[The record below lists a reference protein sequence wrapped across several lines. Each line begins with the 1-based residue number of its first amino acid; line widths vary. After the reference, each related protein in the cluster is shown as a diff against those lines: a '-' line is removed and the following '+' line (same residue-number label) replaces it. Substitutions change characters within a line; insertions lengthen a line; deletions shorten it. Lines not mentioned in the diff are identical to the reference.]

1 MGSRGIRTMRG
12 VAVSLRSKVG
22 ATDRVVVLLRENRE
36 GERGRLEPVVVGRVA
51 VDGRLQESS
60 SADIEAYATAG
71 ESGVLN
77 MKRLYCRSF
86 PGDDLSQVLDAD
98 GVLYNVVGEPKRHRG
113 SRRTARDVV
122 YLKQAGVKRGV
133 R

>member
-1 MGSRGIRTMRG
+1 M
-12 VAVSLRSKVG
+12 SLRSKVG
-22 ATDRVVVLLRENRE
+22 STDRVVVLLRENRE
-36 GERGRLEPVVVGRVA
+36 GDRGRLEPVVVGRIA
-51 VDGRLQESS
+51 VEGRLQESS
-60 SADIEAYATAG
+60 SADIEAYAAAG
-71 ESGVLN
+71 ETGVLT

-86 PGDDLSQVLDAD
+86 PGDDLSQILDAD
-98 GVLYNVVGEPKRHRG
+98 GVLYNVVGEPKRYRG

>member
-1 MGSRGIRTMRG
+1 M
-12 VAVSLRSKVG
+12 SLRARSNS
-22 ATDRVVVLLRENRE
+22 TNRVVVLLRENRE
-36 GERGRLEPVVVGRVA
+36 GERGRLEPVVVGRIA
-51 VDGRLQESS
+51 VEGRLQESS
-60 SADIEAYATAG
+60 SADIQSYAAAG

-77 MKRLYCRSF
+77 MKRFYYRAF
-86 PGDDLSQVLDAD
+86 PGDDLSQVIDAD
-98 GVLYNVVGEPKRHRG
+98 GVLYNVVGEPRRYRG

>member
-1 MGSRGIRTMRG
+1 M
-12 VAVSLRSKVG
+12 SLRSKVG

-36 GERGRLEPVVVGRVA
+36 GERGRLEPVVVGRIA
-51 VDGRLQESS
+51 VEGRLQESS

-86 PGDDLSQVLDAD
+86 PGDDLSQILDAD

>member
-1 MGSRGIRTMRG
+1 M
-12 VAVSLRSKVG
+12 SLRSKVG
-22 ATDRVVVLLRENRE
+22 STDRVVVLLRENRE
-36 GERGRLEPVVVGRVA
+36 GERGRLEPVVVGRIA
-51 VDGRLQESS
+51 VEGRLQESS
-60 SADIEAYATAG
+60 SADIEAYAAAG
-71 ESGVLN
+71 ETGVLN

>member
-1 MGSRGIRTMRG
+1 M
-12 VAVSLRSKVG
+12 SLRARSNSP
-22 ATDRVVVLLRENRE
+22 DRVVVLLRENRE
-36 GERGRLEPVVVGRVA
+36 GERGRLEPVVVGRTA

-60 SADIEAYATAG
+60 SADIQSYAAAG

-77 MKRLYCRSF
+77 MKRFYCRTF
-86 PGDDLSQVLDAD
+86 PGDDLSQVIDAD

>member
-1 MGSRGIRTMRG
+1 M
-12 VAVSLRSKVG
+12 VSLRSRAKSP
-22 ATDRVVVLLRENRE
+22 DRVVVLLRENRE
-36 GERGRLEPVVVGRVA
+36 GQRGRVEPVVVSRVA
-51 VDGRLQESS
+51 VEGRLQESS
-60 SADIEAYATAG
+60 SSDIQAYATAG

-77 MKRLYCRSF
+77 IKRFYCRGF
-86 PGDDLSQVLDAD
+86 PGDDLAQVLDAD